1 MARVMV
7 AMVAASFRRLFVSM
21 LQRAVIFSAS
31 DPRAGHC
38 QPMPLPES
46 HGHSQASLVQSLLGS
61 LLLSPD
67 RGLHNVLSVSSKS
80 VSPVLWKFCNQISLT
95 SIVKFPEESQS
106 LCWIPRLGNLLW
118 ALELLQQYKN
128 FFCIMFSSLWVI
140 CSVTL

>member
-67 RGLHNVLSVSSKS
+67 RGLHNVLSVPSKS
-80 VSPVLWKFCNQISLT
+80 LFPQSCGSSVIKSHWPPTSNSLPVLSLFARSPRWK
-95 SIVKFPEESQS
+95 
-106 LCWIPRLGNLLW
+106 
-118 ALELLQQYKN
+118 
-128 FFCIMFSSLWVI
+128 I
-140 CSVTL
+140 CCAS